1 MKKKNKKTFHP
12 GSRRS
17 GPLARGGMRH
27 RVSGLSRRETG
38 DVASQGRL
46 NETRLPAVGR
56 GSPVGL
62 HQRPSWEEYFM
73 DITHLVAKR
82 STCLRRQVGA
92 ILVKDKKI
100 LATGY
105 NGAPARLEHCLEI
118 GCLREQQSV
127 PSGERHELCRGLHG
141 EQNAI
146 IQAAYHGVA
155 IRGATLYCTN
165 HPCVI
170 CSKMLINAGIERI
183 VYEEGY
189 ADDLAARMLK
199 ESGIKVERFKR
210 RSPVESRRRT

>member
-1 MKKKNKKTFHP
+1 MKKKKKETTHP
-12 GSRRS
+12 GSRRLLPS
-17 GPLARGGMRH
+17 APGDIRH
-27 RVSGLSRRETG
+27 RRAGLPRRGSRGVDPQEHL
-38 DVASQGRL
+38 D
-46 NETRLPAVGR
+46 ETRSLAVG
-56 GSPVGL
+56 L
-62 HQRPSWEEYFM
+62 YQRPSWEEYFM

-82 STCLRRQVGA
+82 STCLRRHVGA

-105 NGAPARLEHCLEI
+105 NGAPARLKHCLEI
-118 GCLREQQSV
+118 GCLRELQSV

-189 ADDLAARMLK
+189 ADDLAGQMLK

-210 RSPVESRRRT
+210 RLPAPLSPRATKLEQR